1 MQTSAVVVAAAFATA
16 AVVVVV
22 VVEVVTVVSALA
34 LDTVGETAI
43 SPQHLCTGPA
53 VGTGKEAGSFGLA
66 PEIVAVA
73 EVAAVA
79 AAEEAAV
86 VAAVVE
92 PAVPAAAAAAA
103 AEPSRTAVGRHKPC
117 QWQGPHTAARNHR
130 RPRAARVVP
139 LPGRSLRYR
148 SRRK

>member
-22 VVEVVTVVSALA
+22 VVEVVTVASALA

-66 PEIVAVA
+66 PEIVGVA

-92 PAVPAAAAAAA
+92 PAVPAAAAA

-130 RPRAARVVP
+130 RPRAARAVP
-139 LPGRSLRYR
+139 LQGRSLRYR